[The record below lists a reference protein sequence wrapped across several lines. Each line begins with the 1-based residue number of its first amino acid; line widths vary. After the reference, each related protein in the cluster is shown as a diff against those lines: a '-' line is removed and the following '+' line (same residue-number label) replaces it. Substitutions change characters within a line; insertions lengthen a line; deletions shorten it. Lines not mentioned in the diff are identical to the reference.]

1 MSKKLTK
8 KKSNGKIT
16 GGKNGRPFAITKEKE
31 ELIINLLSDGMSQA
45 KACQYVGICEQ
56 TMIEHKKRFPEFTE
70 RLDKAFLETHKM
82 AHKSVKVGMIKDW
95 KAGAW
100 WLERTEPER
109 FKEKKEVE
117 VKEKP
122 RLVLDVFEDEDDDK

>member
-1 MSKKLTK
+1 MKKQVAK
-8 KKSNGKIT
+8 KKNNGRIT

-31 ELIINLLSDGMSQA
+31 EVLINLLTDGMSQA
-45 KACQYVGICEQ
+45 KACKYVGVCEDTLIQ
-56 TMIEHKKRFPEFTE
+56 HKKRFPEFVE
-70 RLDKAFLETHKM
+70 RLEKAMLETHKL
-82 AHKSVKVGMIKDW
+82 AHKSVKVGMMKDW

-117 VKEKP
+117 VKDQP
-122 RLVLDVFEDEDDDK
+122 ILIDDIMGEIE